1 MLPYIHFFGRAVPTY
16 GLLTGVGILL
26 SVLWF
31 ELRARRL
38 GENSADFEL
47 AFLYALII
55 NRDEEPNAICGMAL
69 IKGQGAGEAIVMQ
82 YLIAQCIGWVLP
94 KAQIAGIKLTIDL
107 GLDLDRAIV

>member
-1 MLPYIHFFGRAVPTY
+1 MLKCPAVVRVVSMLEFVSD
-16 GLLTGVGILL
+16 GSILL
-26 SVLWF
+26 VY
-31 ELRARRL
+31 
-38 GENSADFEL
+38 DI

-82 YLIAQCIGWVLP
+82 YLIAQCIGWVLS

>member
-1 MLPYIHFFGRAVPTY
+1 MLKCPAVVRVVSMLEFVSD
-16 GLLTGVGILL
+16 GSILL
-26 SVLWF
+26 VY
-31 ELRARRL
+31 
-38 GENSADFEL
+38 DI

-82 YLIAQCIGWVLP
+82 YLIAQRIGWILP